1 MIKKTLSIIG
11 LAFLV
16 GIVVFG
22 MYTLTTVP
30 AWPAEKNR
38 TQYIKDSFKSFEDKF
53 FEEAKHMFIPGI
65 APYSY
70 IADETEPKT
79 TSYYLIVYGKQDNIT
94 LIYASKEV
102 KLNDDVIEI
111 YREGIYLTEFEKPF
125 QYDINH
131 ITMDQNNNCEEKD
144 VEPLVEIWDEVID
157 KLVFNK
163 EDRVKYIQ
171 NNFDSFG
178 EYFFINAEKV
188 REGSSI
194 HYFFKKEM
202 DPRTTSYYL
211 TVTTNAY
218 IPMYIISVIVR
229 KEIEIG
235 DGLMEWYQE
244 GITLNRD
251 TNKYR
256 HNISHGLMDRSDN
269 CEIIELDPAKVWD
282 SVIANLFNNY

>member
-1 MIKKTLSIIG
+1 MIKKIL
-11 LAFLV
+11 LAGVLVFLAGV
-16 GIVVFG
+16 VVFG
-22 MYTLTTVP
+22 MCTLTTVP
-30 AWPAEKNR
+30 AWPAEKSR
-38 TQYIKDSFKSFEDKF
+38 VEYIKNSFKSFEDKF
-53 FEEAKHMFIPGI
+53 FGEAKYEFIPGVG
-65 APYSY
+65 PCFYL
-70 IADETEPKT
+70 ADETEPRT
-79 TSYYLIVYGKQDNIT
+79 TSYYLVVYGGPSNVG
-94 LIYASKEV
+94 LIFASKEI
-102 KLNDDVIEI
+102 KLNDNIVELYKETI
-111 YREGIYLTEFEKPF
+111 YFTGIGKSSNYSI
-125 QYDINH
+125 DH
-131 ITMDQNNNCEEKD
+131 ITIDQENNCEEENI
-144 VEPLVEIWDEVID
+144 EPLVEIWDEVVD
-157 KLVFNK
+157 KLIFNK
-163 EDRVKYIQ
+163 EDRVQYIKDS
-171 NNFDSFG
+171 FDSFG